1 MYALTPDCG
10 RDASVCL
17 GSGLFETVEGLFRV
31 SELTLSMSL
40 AIWFK
45 TWLTFVGDVDELFI
59 SEVRRSTTD
68 DNVFD
73 KQRRS
78 KKFPLFFLW
87 FTPPGILFRLH
98 NYRPADLVGRHI
110 FFTFGGRRAVQGEKN
125 YILYNSFRSK

>member
-45 TWLTFVGDVDELFI
+45 T
-59 SEVRRSTTD
+59 
-68 DNVFD
+68 
-73 KQRRS
+73 
-78 KKFPLFFLW
+78 
-87 FTPPGILFRLH
+87 
-98 NYRPADLVGRHI
+98 
-110 FFTFGGRRAVQGEKN
+110 
-125 YILYNSFRSK
+125 